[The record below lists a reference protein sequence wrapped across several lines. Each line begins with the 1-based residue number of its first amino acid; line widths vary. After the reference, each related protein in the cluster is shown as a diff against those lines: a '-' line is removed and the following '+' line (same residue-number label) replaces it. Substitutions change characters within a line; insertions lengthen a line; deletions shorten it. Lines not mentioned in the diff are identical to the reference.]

1 MDYSEIIK
9 PGMTGEETFEV
20 KEEHLASHVGS
31 GAMRVLATPRLIDF
45 MEGTSHRMIAR
56 RLPKG
61 YSSVGTEVNMRHLAP
76 TPLGGKVRVKAE
88 VLSIDGIKVTL
99 SVQAWDEI
107 EQVGSCTHQRMIIDE
122 ARFLKRV
129 AAKAKIS

>member
-1 MDYSEIIK
+1 MDYSEIIQ
-9 PGMTGEETFEV
+9 PGMTSEETFEV

-31 GAMRVLATPRLIDF
+31 GAMRVLATPWLIDF

-56 RLPKG
+56 RLPEG

-99 SVQAWDEI
+99 NVQAWDET
-107 EQVGSCTHQRMIIDE
+107 EQVGSCNHQRVIIDE

-129 AAKAKIS
+129 AAKVG